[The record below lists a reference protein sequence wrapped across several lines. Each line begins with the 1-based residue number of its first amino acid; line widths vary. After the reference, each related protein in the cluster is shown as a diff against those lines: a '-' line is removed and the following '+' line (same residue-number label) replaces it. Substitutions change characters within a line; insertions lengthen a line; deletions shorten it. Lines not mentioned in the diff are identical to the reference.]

1 MIRTIKQY
9 KKSLIKYAVVTL
21 LFGFGLGLPGAL
33 LSVRI
38 ISGNGEQ
45 TRKDTMTTERNTE
58 KTMSR
63 KATTIH
69 SRK

>member
-9 KKSLIKYAVVTL
+9 KKSLIKYAIVTL
-21 LFGFGLGLPGAL
+21 LFGFGLGIPGAL

-45 TRKDTMTTERNTE
+45 TRKDTMTTGKNTE
-58 KTMSR
+58 KAIPRSATSTYFR
-63 KATTIH
+63 K
-69 SRK
+69 